1 MTSPHD
7 TTGEHKRDHPETV
20 TVHVNER
27 PVVVSSSNSTG
38 REIKDAAIRAGLP
51 VDREFVLSEERKQG
65 PKIIGD
71 ADHVHVDDDSRFLMV
86 PPDDN
91 S

>member
-1 MTSPHD
+1 MSSPLHTTS
-7 TTGEHKRDHPETV
+7 DHERHHPKTV
-20 TVHVNER
+20 TVHVNEH
-27 PVVVSSSNSTG
+27 PVVVPSPKTTG
-38 REIKDAAIRAGLP
+38 LEIKEAAIQAGLP

-71 ADHVHVDDDSRFLMV
+71 ADPVHVDDDSHFLMV